1 MSRLPYKN
9 KRPLG
14 AWPISTLLLVGLAMS
29 GCQSTLS
36 PQIFP
41 EPLAGENPDQS
52 EKCAIYKRSEGS
64 DTQDAER
71 ATFTTQLELCQERQ
85 RTEALRLRYVDAVVE
100 ESQQKSVVNTMLM
113 GVGGVA
119 GYHLLKHGLGGGTG
133 TLRYLAAGGAGL
145 YGYGTLIAP
154 QTRQLLYLTGA
165 EALTCIHAA
174 SGELQI
180 SPTELKGFIG
190 TQSNLRAA
198 ISTLQNA
205 PAQRYEEFR
214 SQAGGCRIRS
224 GKVSACA
231 AGATGVG
238 KQLYDVARPKGCAD
252 QPASDSCRAEFA
264 RSVRL
269 IEPEVRE
276 AQALLAQIQS
286 RLDEIGSLSRQIR
299 PATDKVSYS
308 ISREVLKTE
317 ASPAAVV
324 SNFENMR
331 GVVSQL
337 MGTAQRGPKFID
349 PGPRSNQANVLVAHF
364 QEHYQLRDAM
374 ARARETEQALAERS
388 KAFTKKV
395 RECQSQ
401 GAISRIVI
409 EPGLEQLTLVP
420 DRPFTIYATGTT
432 GTPSVNLLGDP
443 TNAVALQTKAN
454 GKQLEAIV
462 TLKKADKSIAASLQ
476 FSAPEATSVTLQLVY
491 FAKPAK

>member
-1 MSRLPYKN
+1 M
-9 KRPLG
+9 
-14 AWPISTLLLVGLAMS
+14 
-29 GCQSTLS
+29 
-36 PQIFP
+36 
-41 EPLAGENPDQS
+41 
-52 EKCAIYKRSEGS
+52 
-64 DTQDAER
+64 DTQDAEP
-71 ATFTTQLELCQERQ
+71 ATFNTQLELCKERQ

-133 TLRYLAAGGAGL
+133 TLRYLAAGGGAL

-154 QTRQLLYLTGA
+154 QARQLLYLTGA

-180 SPTELKGFIG
+180 PPTELRGFIDA
-190 TQSNLRAA
+190 QCKLRKA
-198 ISTLQNA
+198 ISTLQSA
-205 PAQRYEEFR
+205 PAQRYVSAR
-214 SQAGGCRIRS
+214 AQVGGCRIRG
-224 GKVSACA
+224 GK
-231 AGATGVG
+231 AGACTVGAKGVG
-238 KQLYDVARPKGCAD
+238 KALFEVAPPKGCAD
-252 QPASDSCRAEFA
+252 QPASDSCRDEFA
-264 RSVRL
+264 RSARL

-286 RLDEIGSLSRQIR
+286 RLDEIGRLSRQIR
-299 PATDKVSYS
+299 PATDTVSYG

-324 SNFENMR
+324 STFENMR

-337 MGTAQRGPKFID
+337 MGTAQSGPKFTD
-349 PGPRSNQANVLVAHF
+349 PGPRSNQTNVVVSHY
-364 QEHYQLRDAM
+364 QEHYQLRDAL
-374 ARARETEQALAERS
+374 ARARETERALADRS
-388 KAFTKKV
+388 KAFTEKV
-395 RECQSQ
+395 RECQGQ

-443 TNAVALQTKAN
+443 TSAVALQTKAN
-454 GKQLEAIV
+454 GKQLEAVV

-476 FSAPEATSVTLQLVY
+476 FSAPEATSVTLPLVY